1 VRDGIVLGRCIRRTT
16 VLAVKPLN
24 RRGFVAQ
31 HQGSM
36 LGNLWLLHF
45 VYLERQ
51 TTARDS
57 KGMMLIATT
66 HTSYH
71 DRASFVRLTTTNP
84 GYACRLRSTPRIH
97 ALVVALERREA
108 RNRLVFRCNQR
119 TPVTTTAV
127 PLIDNYQFTKVR
139 PATVTAESLA

>member
-1 VRDGIVLGRCIRRTT
+1 
-16 VLAVKPLN
+16 
-24 RRGFVAQ
+24 
-31 HQGSM
+31 M

-51 TTARDS
+51 TARDS

-84 GYACRLRSTPRIH
+84 GYACLFRSTPRIH
-97 ALVVALERREA
+97 AWQSAVVALERHEA

-139 PATVTAESLA
+139 PATVTAESRA